1 MSEKRVSCYK
11 IISVNFFLEL
21 LLLKKLIFLFST
33 EFTFKL
39 VFKVVTNIYPS
50 YILILNSF
58 QFSYRAPHLWKI
70 RYHQENQKECP
81 FNNITSLNWLFTKNV
96 KATK

>member
-1 MSEKRVSCYK
+1 M
-11 IISVNFFLEL
+11 SVNFFLEL
-21 LLLKKLIFLFST
+21 LFLKKLILFLFSR
-33 EFTFKL
+33 EFTFKF
-39 VFKVVTNIYPS
+39 VFKVVTNIYRS

-81 FNNITSLNWLFTKNV
+81 FNNITSLTWLFTKNV